1 MEGFSAY
8 YEVCTNLRFNNWTS
22 VWDNVSMVP
31 YAFQDTHWSSYE
43 NLQSIRAK
51 AAYAKANRLGGL
63 WFYDISADDFNG
75 TFCGN
80 GTFPLIRSAKSTFE
94 NTSIPITTTARPTTT
109 TTMRPYNST
118 NRMMVCYSPNVAQH
132 RDGMGQF
139 LPENIDAG
147 LCTHLVFSF
156 LGVDENGGIIWDQDG
171 SEDEE
176 GEIDI
181 FMTQRIVNLKRQN
194 PSLKVMVSIGG
205 LFY

>member
-63 WFYDISADDFNG
+63 WFYDISTDDFNG

-80 GTFPLIRSAKSTFE
+80 GTFPLIRAAKSTFE

-109 TTMRPYNST
+109 TTLRRTTTTTLRPT
-118 NRMMVCYSPNVAQH
+118 TTTTLRPTTTP
-132 RDGMGQF
+132 
-139 LPENIDAG
+139 LPTKVIRP
-147 LCTHLVFSF
+147 F
-156 LGVDENGGIIWDQDG
+156 
-171 SEDEE
+171 
-176 GEIDI
+176 
-181 FMTQRIVNLKRQN
+181 TQPPATQ
-194 PSLKVMVSIGG
+194 
-205 LFY
+205 